1 MNKLVFVLALAV
13 LSNVALAEWQKLETT
28 PEVTI
33 YLDPASVKK
42 TGNRATLWI
51 LLDYKQPQPDKTGK
65 KVLSDKVQYQYE
77 CKEKQYQTISTSAH
91 TGNMAGGEIVNINPD
106 PPKLT
111 PVATGTLDE
120 TFWQRACGTGKAKK

>member
-1 MNKLVFVLALAV
+1 MHKLIFMMVLAA
-13 LSNVALAEWQKLETT
+13 LSNVALAAWQVVETT

-33 YLDPASVKK
+33 YLDPATVKR

-51 LLDYKQPQPDKTGK
+51 LLDYKQAQPDKTGK
-65 KVLSDKVQYQYE
+65 KVLSDKVQYQFD

-111 PVATGTLDE
+111 PVAAGTLDE
-120 TFWQRACGTGKAKK
+120 VFLQRACGTGKTKK

>member
-1 MNKLVFVLALAV
+1 MRKLFLLLALAAF
-13 LSNVALAEWQKLETT
+13 NHVAMAAWQVVETT

-33 YLDPASVKK
+33 YVDPATVKK

-65 KVLSDKVQYQYE
+65 KVLSDKVQYQFD
-77 CKEKQYQTISTSAH
+77 CKEKQYQTIYTSAH
-91 TGNMAGGEIVNINPD
+91 TGQMAGGEIVNINPD

-111 PVATGTLDE
+111 PVVSGTLDE
-120 TFWQRACGTGKAKK
+120 VFWQRACGTVKAK